1 MVFSK
6 FKFAGGRVVKTG
18 IGVFVTALIC
28 QAFNFNPIFA
38 VITAIVTIEP
48 TASDSI
54 KKGVIRFP
62 SAVIGAGYS
71 MIFAALFGDQAITYA
86 LAAIFTIVTCHK
98 FKLEAGILV
107 ATLTAVNMIPIT
119 HDHYLAAF
127 VERLGTTTIGLTV
140 STLVNILILPPHYTG
155 AITKSTGILFEK
167 LGSLLLQITN
177 DILHKRRNK
186 NTYEQFNS
194 LMKDL
199 EKTEQLCQYQREEWK
214 YHRHTKQELREFH
227 YEHKKLIVL
236 RQMLYH
242 IGNLMYVPFD
252 KDKVDIKE
260 DSYIITFITGLA
272 HFLQERSFSMND
284 HPEWLIPNIRK
295 DSSSLRNELFNPA
308 HEGSNSFS
316 PETILF
322 YELTALQELAQ
333 QLSHIQQFESKHGH
347 FDLSIRKNNTVE
359 KSHES

>member
-1 MVFSK
+1 MVFSRIK
-6 FKFAGGRVVKTG
+6 TFAGGRVVKTG

-28 QAFNFNPIFA
+28 HSFNFNPIFA

-54 KKGVIRFP
+54 KKGLVRFP

-71 MIFAALFGDQAITYA
+71 MIFAALFGDQAITYT

-119 HDHYLAAF
+119 HDHYLSAF

-155 AITKSTGILFEK
+155 VITKNTTNLFDK
-167 LGSLLLQITN
+167 LGSLLLQLTN
-177 DILHKRRNK
+177 DLLHKRRNK
-186 NTYEQFNS
+186 NTIEQFNF

-252 KDKVDIKE
+252 KEKLNIKE
-260 DSYIITFITGLA
+260 DTYIITFIRGLA
-272 HFLQERSFSMND
+272 HFLHEKNYTSID
-284 HPEWLIPNIRK
+284 HPEWLISNI
-295 DSSSLRNELFNPA
+295 SEESFNLRNKINPA
-308 HEGSNSFS
+308 LSETNSIS
-316 PETILF
+316 PETIVF
-322 YELTALQELAQ
+322 YEIMALQDLTL
-333 QLSHIQQFESKHGH
+333 QLIHIQQFESKHNH
-347 FDLSIRKNNTVE
+347 LTLPIKKSNHVE
-359 KSHES
+359 KSH

>member
-1 MVFSK
+1 MMFSK
-6 FKFAGGRVVKTG
+6 FKSFAGGRVVKTG

-28 QAFNFNPIFA
+28 QSFNFNPIFA

-71 MIFAALFGDQAITYA
+71 MIFAALFGDQAVTYT

-119 HDHYLAAF
+119 HDHYLSAF

-155 AITKSTGILFEK
+155 VIIKSTTSLFDK
-167 LGSLLLQITN
+167 LGSLLLQLTN
-177 DILHKRRNK
+177 DVLHKRRNK

-214 YHRHTKQELREFH
+214 YHRHSKQELRDFH

-252 KDKVDIKE
+252 KEKLNIKD
-260 DSYIITFITGLA
+260 DSYIIIFMRGLA
-272 HFLQERSFSMND
+272 HYLHEKSFND
-284 HPEWLIPNIRK
+284 HPEWLLTNICEEPFNLKNALFKR
-295 DSSSLRNELFNPA
+295 SLSE
-308 HEGSNSFS
+308 SNSIS
-316 PETILF
+316 PETIIF
-322 YELTALQELAQ
+322 YELMALQELTQ
-333 QLSHIQQFESKHGH
+333 QLIHIQQFESKHNP
-347 FDLSIRKNNTVE
+347 LTIPMNKKNHVE
-359 KSHES
+359 KSH